1 MNVKLYILD
10 LLNEINNK
18 IRYLEDLGRS
28 NNLDISKDTAYI
40 VLVSKRE
47 TLREILN
54 YMEQESESKITGFF
68 KSK

>member
-1 MNVKLYILD
+1 MNIKLYILD